1 MARPAAA
8 ASDRTEGETL
18 RILVTGGAGFI
29 GSHVVD
35 RLVEAGHEV
44 GVFDDLSTGFREF
57 VHPSARFFEGDLA
70 DPAAVDRCVDE
81 FRPALVSHHAA
92 QIDVRKSVTDPVWDA
107 RVNVLG
113 SIGLLQACTRHGV
126 RKVIYA
132 STGGAL
138 YGEGRQLP
146 ATEDH
151 PVNPEAPYGASKH
164 AVEHY
169 LYIWKLLHG
178 LDYTVLRYPNVYGPR
193 QNPHGEAGVNAIF
206 IGLMLEGRRPRI
218 FGDGNAVRDYLYVS
232 DVVGANL
239 LSLERASGEI
249 LNLGT
254 GLGTSV
260 NDIVREL
267 KDLLGFR
274 EDAHHDPPR
283 PGEIQRIYLDAS
295 RAKRV
300 LGWEPRVDFREG
312 LRRTVEWSKR
322 NKLPTRP

>member
-1 MARPAAA
+1 M
-8 ASDRTEGETL
+8 

-29 GSHVVD
+29 GSNVVD
-35 RLVEAGHEV
+35 RFVALGHDV
-44 GVFDDLSTGFREF
+44 AVFDDLSSGFREF
-57 VHPSARFFEGDLA
+57 VHPKARLVVGDLA
-70 DPAAVDRCVDE
+70 DAAAVDAAIAD
-81 FRPALVSHHAA
+81 FRPEIVDHHAA
-92 QIDVRKSVTDPVWDA
+92 QIDVRKSVSDPVFDA

-146 ATEDH
+146 APEDH

-164 AVEHY
+164 TVEHY

-206 IGLMLEGRRPRI
+206 IGLMLEGKRPRI
-218 FGDGNAVRDYLYVS
+218 FGDGHAVRDYLFVD
-232 DVVGANL
+232 DVVEANVL
-239 LSLERASGEI
+239 ALQRGSGEM
-249 LNLGT
+249 LNIGT
-254 GLGTSV
+254 GVGTSV

-267 KDLLGFR
+267 KAILDFR
-274 EDAHHDPPR
+274 EDAIHEPPR
-283 PGEIQRIYLDAS
+283 AGEIQRIYLDAS
-295 RAKRV
+295 RAKQV
-300 LGWEPRVDFREG
+300 LGWQPRVTFAEG
-312 LRRTVEWSKR
+312 LRRTVDWSR
-322 NKLPTRP
+322 RHKLPVKH

>member
-1 MARPAAA
+1 M
-8 ASDRTEGETL
+8 

-29 GSHVVD
+29 GSNVAD
-35 RLVEAGHEV
+35 RFLALGHEV
-44 GVFDDLSTGFREF
+44 AVFDNLSSGFREF
-57 VHPSARFFEGDLA
+57 VSPKAKLYVGDLA
-70 DPAAVDRCVDE
+70 DATAVDHAIGD
-81 FRPALVSHHAA
+81 FRPDVVDHHAA
-92 QIDVRKSVTDPVWDA
+92 QIDVRKSVTDPVFDA

-113 SIGLLQACTRHGV
+113 SIGMLQACTKHGV
-126 RKVIYA
+126 RKVVYA

-164 AVEHY
+164 TVEHY

-206 IGLMLEGRRPRI
+206 IGLMLTRKRPHI
-218 FGDGNAVRDYLYVS
+218 FGDGEAVRDYLYVD
-232 DVVGANL
+232 DVVEGNVLA
-239 LSLERASGEI
+239 LEKGSGEMV
-249 LNLGT
+249 NLGT
-254 GLGTSV
+254 GVGTSV

-267 KDLLGFR
+267 QTITGFA
-274 EDAHHDPPR
+274 EGAIYDPAR
-283 PGEIQRIYLDAS
+283 AGEVQRIYLDAS

-300 LGWEPRVDFREG
+300 LGWTPKIGFAEG
-312 LRRTVEWSKR
+312 LRRTVEWSR
-322 NKLPTRP
+322 HNPLPTKH

>member
-1 MARPAAA
+1 M
-8 ASDRTEGETL
+8 

-29 GSHVVD
+29 GSNVAD
-35 RLVEAGHEV
+35 RFLALGHEV
-44 GVFDDLSTGFREF
+44 AVFDNLSSGFREF
-57 VHPSARFFEGDLA
+57 VSPEAKLYVGDLA
-70 DPAAVDRCVDE
+70 DATAVDHAIGD
-81 FRPALVSHHAA
+81 FRPDVVDHHAA
-92 QIDVRKSVTDPVWDA
+92 QIDVRKSVTDPVFDA

-113 SIGLLQACTRHGV
+113 SIGMLQACTKHGV
-126 RKVIYA
+126 RKVVYA

-164 AVEHY
+164 TVEHY

-206 IGLMLEGRRPRI
+206 IGLMLTRKRPHI
-218 FGDGNAVRDYLYVS
+218 FGDGEAVRDYLYVD
-232 DVVGANL
+232 DVVEGNVLA
-239 LSLERASGEI
+239 LEKGSGEMV
-249 LNLGT
+249 NLGT
-254 GLGTSV
+254 GVGTSV

-267 KDLLGFR
+267 QTITGFA
-274 EDAHHDPPR
+274 EGAIYDPAR
-283 PGEIQRIYLDAS
+283 AGEVQRIYLDAS

-300 LGWEPRVDFREG
+300 LGWTPKIGFAEG
-312 LRRTVEWSKR
+312 LRRTVEWSR
-322 NKLPTRP
+322 HNPLPTKH